1 MRSNFK
7 PIRITLVLVGLTV
20 FLLACGNQ
28 LQMETVANDIE
39 GSATGSIEGETGA
52 ALIEDD
58 QPHTQTPVPTLDAA
72 LIVAAQEKVFVD
84 TYKKVVP
91 SIVQIRTSRKIDDP
105 LQAMP
110 FNFEGTPDDLFQR
123 SGGSGFVWDETGH
136 IVTNHHVVVDVD
148 RVTVMFYDGSEY
160 DAELLGSDPD
170 SDLAVLA
177 VNYVDQIPNAVA
189 LGNSGDVA
197 VGQIA
202 IAIGSPFGQD
212 FSITSGIVS
221 AVGRTIRSGNS
232 QFSIPKV
239 LQTDA
244 PINPG
249 NSGGPLLNRVGE
261 VIGVNTQII
270 SNTGASSGIG
280 FAVPVDAAKRVIP
293 ELISNGTY
301 KYSWLGISGTSL
313 TPDIVKLL
321 DLEAKTNGALVVEV
335 MPDGPA
341 DLGGLKP
348 SDTVVTVEGLDY
360 RLGGDII
367 VGVDGTDIVDMDQL
381 ISYLIENT
389 QAGDSINIEVIRD
402 SSSEM
407 VTVVLGERP

>member
-1 MRSNFK
+1 M
-7 PIRITLVLVGLTV
+7 
-20 FLLACGNQ
+20 
-28 LQMETVANDIE
+28 
-39 GSATGSIEGETGA
+39 
-52 ALIEDD
+52 
-58 QPHTQTPVPTLDAA
+58 
-72 LIVAAQEKVFVD
+72 
-84 TYKKVVP
+84 
-91 SIVQIRTSRKIDDP
+91 
-105 LQAMP
+105 
-110 FNFEGTPDDLFQR
+110 
-123 SGGSGFVWDETGH
+123 
-136 IVTNHHVVVDVD
+136 
-148 RVTVMFYDGSEY
+148 
-160 DAELLGSDPD
+160 
-170 SDLAVLA
+170 
-177 VNYVDQIPNAVA
+177 
-189 LGNSGDVA
+189 
-197 VGQIA
+197 
-202 IAIGSPFGQD
+202 
-212 FSITSGIVS
+212 
-221 AVGRTIRSGNS
+221 
-232 QFSIPKV
+232 
-239 LQTDA
+239 
-244 PINPG
+244 
-249 NSGGPLLNRVGE
+249 LNRVGE

-293 ELISNGTY
+293 ELISSGTY

-321 DLEAKTNGALVVEV
+321 DLEAKTSGALVVEV

>member
-1 MRSNFK
+1 M
-7 PIRITLVLVGLTV
+7 
-20 FLLACGNQ
+20 
-28 LQMETVANDIE
+28 
-39 GSATGSIEGETGA
+39 
-52 ALIEDD
+52 
-58 QPHTQTPVPTLDAA
+58 
-72 LIVAAQEKVFVD
+72 AAQEKVFVD

-110 FNFEGTPDDLFQR
+110 FNFEGPPDDLFQR

-170 SDLAVLA
+170 SDLAVLS

>member
-1 MRSNFK
+1 
-7 PIRITLVLVGLTV
+7 
-20 FLLACGNQ
+20 
-28 LQMETVANDIE
+28 
-39 GSATGSIEGETGA
+39 
-52 ALIEDD
+52 
-58 QPHTQTPVPTLDAA
+58 
-72 LIVAAQEKVFVD
+72 
-84 TYKKVVP
+84 
-91 SIVQIRTSRKIDDP
+91 
-105 LQAMP
+105 
-110 FNFEGTPDDLFQR
+110 
-123 SGGSGFVWDETGH
+123 
-136 IVTNHHVVVDVD
+136 
-148 RVTVMFYDGSEY
+148 
-160 DAELLGSDPD
+160 
-170 SDLAVLA
+170 LA

-321 DLEAKTNGALVVEV
+321 DLEAKTSGALVVEV